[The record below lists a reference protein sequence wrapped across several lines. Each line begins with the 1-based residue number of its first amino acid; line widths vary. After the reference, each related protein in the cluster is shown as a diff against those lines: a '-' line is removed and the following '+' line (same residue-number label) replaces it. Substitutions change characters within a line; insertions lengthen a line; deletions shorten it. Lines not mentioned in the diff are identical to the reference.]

1 MSEEHGSPLSGEI
14 LSFSQFVQN
23 LDEGGLHH
31 DLTTGLVEVVAALND
46 ARQAGTEKPVAAM
59 TIKLA
64 FKLDGQTIDVIGDF
78 TTKLPKVKRER
89 STFWTTSANRLSR
102 NNPKQQNLPFKD
114 VTGERARDAKAI

>member
-1 MSEEHGSPLSGEI
+1 MTDETTSPLTGEI

-31 DLTTGLVEVVAALND
+31 DLTLGLTEVVAALND

-59 TIKLA
+59 TVKLA
-64 FKLDGQTIDVIGDF
+64 FKLDGQTIDVLGEF

-89 STFWTTSANRLSR
+89 STFWTTAANRLSR
-102 NNPKQQNLPFKD
+102 NNPKQQRLPFKD
-114 VTGERARDAKAI
+114 VTGERTADAKAI